1 MTDALFDIDEFD
13 GFEMNPD
20 GTIVTAAAKPAA
32 PKAKKVE
39 ITSISKS
46 DIYNYEKCPL
56 AFWKSKRAKRRTSS
70 KLGKD
75 ALITIRAK
83 ELIKKHLFKML
94 GTNPEIV
101 RFSNRISSPEMK
113 LQARKAADAF
123 ISYFEKEMAGEE
135 IISIGEMFERTI
147 PELNISVKANVD
159 VVLLAD
165 NYLHVVEL
173 HRGHI
178 KKELDNQ
185 ALMYAWLVGRT
196 YGLSVLFE
204 RVSMEEREAFTYFF
218 KEKDLS
224 TIELDILEYLEE
236 LKMET
241 EGDKM
246 PLSNPSAQNCINCPF
261 FKQCMKE
268 AADEYERI
276 KMEGIQDPEIL
287 VKEINQ
293 LKTFE
298 VKRKDLEAEL
308 KEILEAKDEREIEG
322 DSWKASLNV
331 SQFFSLGRKVKKEE
345 IAKTLLE
352 KGLISEEKYSLLN
365 LKVDDFLDEI
375 KEAFELSDAD
385 IKKIERKSL
394 SIKTLKKK

>member
-1 MTDALFDIDEFD
+1 MTDALFEID

-20 GTIVTAAAKPAA
+20 GTLKVAKPAA
-32 PKAKKVE
+32 KPEAKKVE
-39 ITSISKS
+39 VKTITKS

-56 AFWKSKRAKRRTSS
+56 AFWKSKRARRSSS
-70 KLGKD
+70 KLSKD

-83 ELIKKHLFKML
+83 ELVKRYLFKKS
-94 GTNPEIV
+94 GENPEIV
-101 RFSNRISSPEMK
+101 RFSNRLAPDMK
-113 LQARKAADAF
+113 FQAQKAADRF

-135 IISIGEMFERTI
+135 VISIGEMFERTI

-159 VVLLAD
+159 LVLLAD
-165 NYLHVVEL
+165 NYLHVIEL

-185 ALMYAWLVGRT
+185 ALLYAWLVGKT

-204 RVSMEEREAFTYFF
+204 RTSMEEREAFTYFL
-218 KEKDLS
+218 KQKDLEG
-224 TIELDILEYLEE
+224 IELDILEYLEE
-236 LKMET
+236 IKMET

-246 PLSNPSAQNCINCPF
+246 PLSNPSAKNCLECPF

-268 AADEYERI
+268 SADEYEKI

-375 KEAFELSDAD
+375 KEAFELSDED
-385 IKKIERKSL
+385 VKKIERKTL